1 MINRFLQLCFDR
13 RHILWAAAA
22 GLVLVGVFAWSKL
35 AIEAYPELSPVTVQV
50 TSQAPGLAA
59 EEIEQE
65 ITIPLERSLGGTPG
79 LVTMRSSSTFGLSL
93 ITLVFKDGAEDYW
106 ERQRVNERIAQ
117 TALPPGVSPG
127 LDPVSGPSGEIYRY
141 TLESD
146 TKNLME
152 LSEIQR
158 WQVIPALNQVQ
169 GVANVDNFGGYTKEF
184 QLELNPDALTRYG
197 LAVEDVITAINNNTA
212 VAGGGRVSRGEQSYI
227 VRGVGRVVTLADIGA
242 ISVTE
247 RAGTPILVRDLGR
260 MRIGHQV
267 REGVLGKDANPDTV
281 SGIVDLLK
289 YENPSLVL
297 QRVHAKV
304 EALNQRLAA
313 QGVKIV
319 PFIDRDNLVHA
330 TVDNVGHTIIEGVGL
345 VCIILFLF
353 LGSGRIAV
361 IVAATIP
368 IALSTVFI
376 LMSLL
381 KMPANLFSLGAIDFG
396 VIVDGAIVVA
406 EAMLRLRERLPG
418 DHMPRD
424 LAVNTATQVAHP
436 IFFATLIIITAY
448 FPLLAFENAE
458 GKLFRPMAFTVGFAL
473 LGALIYA
480 VALTPGLAYFAL
492 KNPITLRPNRAIE
505 GLRRRYRD
513 ALDATLSHLPHV
525 YLATGVAL
533 VAVLGLGATV
543 GREFLPE
550 LDEGS
555 LWMQVQMPS
564 GISLDKA
571 SELASELR
579 RTVRSFKEVSYIAT
593 QTGRNDT
600 GTDPWTPSHTEA
612 AVGLKPYD
620 TWPEHESKAEFV
632 RRLSTRLAQIPGMQV
647 GISQPIVDGVNDM
660 VGGAHSPLV
669 LRVFGDDM
677 NELRR
682 IGGQIVSLLQ
692 QTPGTGEASIFQEPP
707 IPQLIVTADR
717 EAAARYGVAV
727 GDIMALVQNAVGGAP
742 ITQIYTGDQTHNITV
757 RLPPDVAASP
767 EKLGRIVLNSTSGA
781 QIPLGQVAHIRLATG
796 ESTISRE
803 RGERQITIRID
814 NRGRALS
821 QYLADVQARIDQ
833 SVKFDRS
840 HYRLEWAGQFEN
852 EQRAQARLALV
863 MGLVIFVMGL
873 LLFTQFRSLRHTLL
887 ILGVIPLASL
897 GGLIA
902 LHVRGETLNIATAVG
917 FIALFG
923 VAVQNGIIMVSNIRR
938 VRDRHATLEAAV
950 VAGASER
957 FRPVLLT
964 ATVASVGMAPA
975 ALATGVGTDV
985 QRGLATVVVGGLA
998 LATLLTLFILPALY
1012 FAIERRFEARAEAL
1026 RAAEEDT

>member
-1 MINRFLQLCFDR
+1 
-13 RHILWAAAA
+13 
-22 GLVLVGVFAWSKL
+22 
-35 AIEAYPELSPVTVQV
+35 
-50 TSQAPGLAA
+50 
-59 EEIEQE
+59 
-65 ITIPLERSLGGTPG
+65 
-79 LVTMRSSSTFGLSL
+79 
-93 ITLVFKDGAEDYW
+93 
-106 ERQRVNERIAQ
+106 
-117 TALPPGVSPG
+117 
-127 LDPVSGPSGEIYRY
+127 
-141 TLESD
+141 
-146 TKNLME
+146 
-152 LSEIQR
+152 
-158 WQVIPALNQVQ
+158 
-169 GVANVDNFGGYTKEF
+169 
-184 QLELNPDALTRYG
+184 
-197 LAVEDVITAINNNTA
+197 
-212 VAGGGRVSRGEQSYI
+212 
-227 VRGVGRVVTLADIGA
+227 
-242 ISVTE
+242 
-247 RAGTPILVRDLGR
+247 
-260 MRIGHQV
+260 
-267 REGVLGKDANPDTV
+267 
-281 SGIVDLLK
+281 
-289 YENPSLVL
+289 
-297 QRVHAKV
+297 
-304 EALNQRLAA
+304 
-313 QGVKIV
+313 
-319 PFIDRDNLVHA
+319 
-330 TVDNVGHTIIEGVGL
+330 
-345 VCIILFLF
+345 
-353 LGSGRIAV
+353 
-361 IVAATIP
+361 
-368 IALSTVFI
+368 
-376 LMSLL
+376 
-381 KMPANLFSLGAIDFG
+381 
-396 VIVDGAIVVA
+396 
-406 EAMLRLRERLPG
+406 
-418 DHMPRD
+418 
-424 LAVNTATQVAHP
+424 
-436 IFFATLIIITAY
+436 
-448 FPLLAFENAE
+448 
-458 GKLFRPMAFTVGFAL
+458 
-473 LGALIYA
+473 
-480 VALTPGLAYFAL
+480 
-492 KNPITLRPNRAIE
+492 
-505 GLRRRYRD
+505 
-513 ALDATLSHLPHV
+513 
-525 YLATGVAL
+525 
-533 VAVLGLGATV
+533 
-543 GREFLPE
+543 
-550 LDEGS
+550 
-555 LWMQVQMPS
+555 
-564 GISLDKA
+564 
-571 SELASELR
+571 
-579 RTVRSFKEVSYIAT
+579 
-593 QTGRNDT
+593 
-600 GTDPWTPSHTEA
+600 
-612 AVGLKPYD
+612 
-620 TWPEHESKAEFV
+620 
-632 RRLSTRLAQIPGMQV
+632 
-647 GISQPIVDGVNDM
+647 
-660 VGGAHSPLV
+660 
-669 LRVFGDDM
+669 M